1 MNIRGDMNVGW
12 FAVDDALPLAF
23 YWKRES

>member
-23 YWKRES
+23 Y